1 MSEIYVSPIDGVNV
15 LLVNGFRITI
25 EPVKKKNLSAG
36 VSTLA
41 YIVSRKGKYIGT
53 YQSLQQAVEWCS
65 D

>member
-1 MSEIYVSPIDGVNV
+1 MSSEIYVSPINGENV
-15 LLVNGFRITI
+15 LLVNGFRIAI
-25 EPVKKKNLSAG
+25 EPVKNLSDG

-41 YIVSRKGKYIGT
+41 YIVSRKGKYIYT